1 MTRINEFT
9 RIDKK
14 IVHKELSLDF
24 ELDSC
29 YLSIR
34 GIRVQG
40 FFVGFVLNS
49 VCPEIPI
56 FHVIPAIFRPEST

>member
-1 MTRINEFT
+1 MWFIFCSKEASLSKVKSFGTPMTRINEFT

-29 YLSIR
+29 YLSIG

-40 FFVGFVLNS
+40 FICWI
-49 VCPEIPI
+49 CPK
-56 FHVIPAIFRPEST
+56 